1 MAPVTRSSLK
11 NIVNNNV
18 IDKCKVKKN
27 KTPVNKSKKK
37 LIKSIVVEDFDD
49 EIDNDK
55 DCDFDPEE
63 SSSEEDDEKMINN
76 DSDFD
81 VESDKKSLK
90 TKSQSVKRRI
100 KSDSKNTPAKM
111 KKIASTKKLDDND
124 EDSINVNVSI
134 GDNDDTD
141 GDDNDDD
148 DWEEVE
154 DIGVYKNGD
163 DFNLENYNPDIPDK
177 IQISFGNPNGLRQ
190 KKNKSKQ
197 WDWVRQCIRVDMNHE
212 RKRNQIYAHQTHLLL
227 SIYRI
232 QYLNSIIQ
240 DDLVQALIL
249 SSKLFQQLKIKNKTN
264 NMEKMIEWFH
274 EIFNVSIKKG
284 KKSTENIRK
293 ELMKA
298 FESNKITC
306 PLILHLIMI
315 SFLRHVGLK
324 VRLCYLLCPVP
335 VKAMNL
341 LTAKSKFEKNKSEP
355 ILGGDIPKIAESQ
368 CYWLEILENDKWKSF
383 DLFNEIYNDSLAIT
397 TKRKRLITFVSY
409 VFAIDNGGFIADV
422 TQRYCSL
429 WYSRNRVKSR
439 VDDQWLQITMQ
450 RFQRIENS
458 PEMKADQN
466 EFDKMLENAELPR
479 YRTNYKDHPL
489 YALERDLLQYQ
500 AFYPPNPS
508 TLGFINNEPIY
519 SRDCV
524 HLLKSRERWLRDAR
538 TVKLNETSYKIIK
551 SRLKRKRKSSSM
563 MMDFDGGGSEY
574 GREELE
580 LFGYWQTE
588 PYIPP
593 VATNGIVPR
602 NAYGNVDLYQKCMLP
617 KGTVLLES
625 KPYLMRLANQM
636 NIDCA
641 SAIIGFAFKK
651 QPNRVNFGP
660 VCGGG
665 YVVCEQDKDKLL
677 NAYEKYR
684 IEQETK
690 DRLAKEKRIYGNWRR
705 LIRSVIIRQNLKI
718 KYGK

>member
-100 KSDSKNTPAKM
+100 KN
-111 KKIASTKKLDDND
+111 
-124 EDSINVNVSI
+124 
-134 GDNDDTD
+134 
-141 GDDNDDD
+141 
-148 DWEEVE
+148 
-154 DIGVYKNGD
+154 
-163 DFNLENYNPDIPDK
+163 IPDK